1 MNCTFSQ
8 PVNYQGNPPGKND
21 AFAFTQMTCTDSGGG
36 TGTESIEQITGPGVG
51 SGTFWISKQL
61 DYGQV
66 LILTFLLIFFIGFV
80 VKFLWNFNKQD
91 SDQKL

>member
-1 MNCTFSQ
+1 MNCNFTQ
-8 PVNYQGNPPGKND
+8 PVDYTGAPPAAGEP
-21 AFAFTQMTCTDSGGG
+21 FAFTQMTCDGAK
-36 TGTESIEQITGPGVG
+36 EEITGAGD
-51 SGTFWISKQL
+51 FWISKQL

-66 LILTFLLIFFIGFV
+66 LILTFLLIFFVGFI

>member
-8 PVNYQGNPPGKND
+8 PVNYTGNPPGKND
-21 AFAFTQMTCTDSGGG
+21 PFAFTQMTCDG
-36 TGTESIEQITGPGVG
+36 TIGACGSTEQITGASIG

-66 LILTFLLIFFIGFV
+66 LILTFLLIFFVGFV

>member
-1 MNCTFSQ
+1 MNCNFSQ
-8 PVNYQGNPPGKND
+8 PVNYLGNPPGKND
-21 AFAFTQMTCTDSGGG
+21 PFAFTQMTCDGSIG
-36 TGTESIEQITGPGVG
+36 TGGSTEQITGPGE
-51 SGTFWISKQL
+51 FWISKQL

-66 LILTFLLIFFIGFV
+66 LILTFLLIFFVGFV

>member
-8 PVNYQGNPPGKND
+8 PADYRGEPPAAGES
-21 AFAFTQMTCTDSGGG
+21 FAFTQMICTSVAK
-36 TGTESIEQITGPGVG
+36 EEITGA
-51 SGTFWISKQL
+51 GTFWISKQL

-66 LILTFLLIFFIGFV
+66 LILTFLLIFFVGFV
-80 VKFLWNFNKQD
+80 AKFLWNFNKQD

>member
-1 MNCTFSQ
+1 MNCILSQ
-8 PVNYQGNPPGKND
+8 PVNYTGEPPAAGEP
-21 AFAFTQMTCTDSGGG
+21 FAFTQMACTSS
-36 TGTESIEQITGPGVG
+36 TKEEITGAGD
-51 SGTFWISKQL
+51 FWISKQL

-66 LILTFLLIFFIGFV
+66 LILTFLLIFFVGFV

>member
-1 MNCTFSQ
+1 MNCIFSQ
-8 PVNYQGNPPGKND
+8 PVNYTGVPPEKND
-21 AFAFTQMTCTDSGGG
+21 PFAFTQMTCDGSVG
-36 TGTESIEQITGPGVG
+36 TGGATEQIEGP
-51 SGTFWISKQL
+51 GTFWISKQL

-66 LILTFLLIFFIGFV
+66 LILTFLLIFFVGFV

>member
-8 PVNYQGNPPGKND
+8 PVNYKDAPPKD
-21 AFAFTQMTCTDSGGG
+21 KEPFAFSQVTCTDSGG
-36 TGTESIEQITGPGVG
+36 TGTASIEQITGA
-51 SGTFWISKQL
+51 GTFWISKQL

-66 LILTFLLIFFIGFV
+66 LILTFLLIFFVGFV
-80 VKFLWNFNKQD
+80 VRFLWNFNKQD

>member
-1 MNCTFSQ
+1 MNCNFSQ
-8 PVNYQGNPPGKND
+8 PVNYTGMPPGDKEP
-21 AFAFTQMTCTDSGGG
+21 FAFSQMFCDG
-36 TGTESIEQITGPGVG
+36 TIGEGSTIEQINGTGN
-51 SGTFWISKQL
+51 FWISKQL

-66 LILTFLLIFFIGFV
+66 LILTFLLIFFVGFI

>member
-1 MNCTFSQ
+1 MNCNFSQ
-8 PVNYQGNPPGKND
+8 PVNYTGMPPGDKEP
-21 AFAFTQMTCTDSGGG
+21 FAFSQVTCDGSGSTGG
-36 TGTESIEQITGPGVG
+36 STEQITGAGE
-51 SGTFWISKQL
+51 FWISKQL

-66 LILTFLLIFFIGFV
+66 LILTFLLIFFVGFV

>member
-1 MNCTFSQ
+1 MNCNFLQ
-8 PVNYQGNPPGKND
+8 PVNYLGLPPEKGD
-21 AFAFTQMTCTDSGGG
+21 PFAFSQMVCDG
-36 TGTESIEQITGPGVG
+36 TIGEGSTIEQINGTGN
-51 SGTFWISKQL
+51 FWIAKQL

-66 LILTFLLIFFIGFV
+66 LILTFLLIFFVGFV

>member
-1 MNCTFSQ
+1 MNCNFSQ
-8 PVNYQGNPPGKND
+8 PVNYLGNPPGKND
-21 AFAFTQMTCTDSGGG
+21 AFAFSQVTCTDSGG
-36 TGTESIEQITGPGVG
+36 TGSASIEQITGVG
-51 SGTFWISKQL
+51 EFWISKQL

-66 LILTFLLIFFIGFV
+66 LILTFLLIFFVGFI

>member
-1 MNCTFSQ
+1 MNCILSQ
-8 PVNYQGNPPGKND
+8 PVNYTGNPPGKQD
-21 AFAFTQMTCTDSGGG
+21 AFAFTQMTCDGSIG
-36 TGTESIEQITGPGVG
+36 TGGSTEQITGA
-51 SGTFWISKQL
+51 GTFWISKQL

-66 LILTFLLIFFIGFV
+66 LILTFLLIFFVGFV